1 MKMPRLLAGRQR
13 LVLARLLANGVAQA
27 LCAIGLA
34 TLIRTVVDHVLL
46 GAAAPDVSLLAGEIG
61 GGFACVAILA
71 VLRRRERIDREM
83 LAQTHAHRLRRALY
97 ARLNATPVADLVG
110 MRRGG
115 VLLRFLGDLTAIT
128 QWVSMGLA
136 RLGVA
141 SLTIVI
147 TLAVLAFKSPLLV
160 LTVGVV
166 LVAGTAATFAMG
178 RWMDG
183 TVDRARN
190 RRAIVANNITE
201 QLSALPVVRAF
212 GQGTREEK
220 RLLKQ
225 SRGLRGA
232 LIDRSRAIGSI
243 NAVAD
248 ATGTVATLSALLVG
262 ILAVAG
268 GQATPGS
275 VIALTTLTGML
286 ATPSRDLGKVY
297 EYWRRARASQRKIAS
312 FLAGVS
318 SQRDENAPALAAGQG
333 KLELRGLGIPG
344 VIADLDVVAEPGSH
358 VALTG
363 AAGTGKSLLIRIAAG
378 LAAPTSGHVLLD
390 EQDIA
395 SCNVESLRAA
405 IGVVSS
411 DLPLLRGTL
420 ASNLRYAWPDAPD
433 REVDRILPISGV
445 DALVRQLPAGLDTP
459 ITEGGRNLS
468 VGQRQRVTLARALLR
483 HPRLLLVDDS
493 DAASDAEFRGLL
505 LRLLADFRGTI
516 IMVTQDPVLLAA
528 VDTHWQLL
536 DGRLEV
542 TRQPR
547 RDRDRKIVSI

>member
-516 IMVTQDPVLLAA
+516 IMVTQDPVLLTA